1 MDVDAGKKDDDAA
14 REGVPTATASSDA
27 ASSEQPADKTA
38 IVDLTQTEKKV
49 EVDKPVGKPAEK
61 KMPKSE
67 KQKAPESKAM
77 PRQKAPRLSVEAD
90 AALRKLEEATER
102 QEGAVWLDP
111 NDMANRIPKEYCG
124 QGRLRF
130 LSTKLSYVLR
140 GHALSY
146 GARSPDIDPMDMS
159 MDFDAVM
166 KTMAHYVSYP
176 KVSEVLSIVRNSDT
190 RRFQVKVAQP
200 DLPDA
205 TWKGLPWKVVSIR
218 AVQGHNRAV
227 VENAKISSLV
237 KQVFTL
243 DPTFTKEDLDTPK
256 LPRTNLRPDLV
267 PEMMA
272 ALPRVIYHSCDRL
285 AMEKIVE
292 HGLIPGGWPQRTGRA
307 HNFFIASHPWDDT
320 VGGKKLAGT
329 RAGKQY
335 YIAFDTELIVQSGCR
350 LFRTDEAIISPD
362 WVSNEKIICTYDS
375 INREFAWI
383 NRPYEITRVG
393 YNAKM
398 KDHRDKD
405 TQKREALTTS
415 PYAKARANLKS
426 YLMSGKSIRPGE
438 MQITDSPEELPPLL
452 RRREGTSGPFEDKLT
467 LKMASFGALSNAET
481 IRKGK
486 GRGKGKGKGSRPGGQ
501 AQRST
506 NAEDY
511 IYSTKIEMQQVVC
524 HFCGER
530 NIEGTHKCQS
540 CFKWLI
546 AWSDGRIA
554 TEVCRMEISAKK
566 TNKVFSLDK
575 IDFEKQ
581 PRAQRVSD
589 RTRADQR
596 RAGRSNFG
604 NLKDAAQTHA
614 GRYTKLGFKS
624 IQDRMEKDPFYLFNN
639 AVGQITPDCCQF
651 LEDLAK
657 CIAPDV
663 GRTREKREKQ
673 LGTGVSTRLIFM
685 PDFNRDI
692 RLPLDVTKEAMV
704 AHHARVFT
712 LPQFAVLAADLLKA
726 RGEPTPMLFGWS
738 GSVMPVDQ
746 QSAQDCFFDLVD
758 LQGVNGMS
766 SFTTSRARS
775 TPWWKKPRRLMWL
788 SSHWQGPQRRVLE
801 KDERGTG
808 VILTRSR
815 SQPKARARALG
826 NNNVLSFS
834 RPLNAG
840 SAVSMATSPL
850 NVAVDGTGGRDG
862 TPMGLTQAV
871 REGRPTGKV
880 GIGGVDIRA
889 KGGRQMSGDALQ
901 LQVPRH
907 HHLSLRDP
915 HRHRHQCLI

>member
-1 MDVDAGKKDDDAA
+1 
-14 REGVPTATASSDA
+14 
-27 ASSEQPADKTA
+27 
-38 IVDLTQTEKKV
+38 
-49 EVDKPVGKPAEK
+49 
-61 KMPKSE
+61 
-67 KQKAPESKAM
+67 
-77 PRQKAPRLSVEAD
+77 
-90 AALRKLEEATER
+90 
-102 QEGAVWLDP
+102 
-111 NDMANRIPKEYCG
+111 
-124 QGRLRF
+124 
-130 LSTKLSYVLR
+130 
-140 GHALSY
+140 
-146 GARSPDIDPMDMS
+146 
-159 MDFDAVM
+159 
-166 KTMAHYVSYP
+166 
-176 KVSEVLSIVRNSDT
+176 
-190 RRFQVKVAQP
+190 
-200 DLPDA
+200 
-205 TWKGLPWKVVSIR
+205 
-218 AVQGHNRAV
+218 
-227 VENAKISSLV
+227 
-237 KQVFTL
+237 
-243 DPTFTKEDLDTPK
+243 
-256 LPRTNLRPDLV
+256 
-267 PEMMA
+267 
-272 ALPRVIYHSCDRL
+272 
-285 AMEKIVE
+285 MEKIVE

-307 HNFFIASHPWDDT
+307 HNFFIASHPWDDS

-335 YIAFDTELIVQSGCR
+335 YVAFDTELIVQSGCR

-362 WVSNEKIICTYDS
+362 WISNENIICTYDS
-375 INREFAWI
+375 VNREFAWI
-383 NRPYEITRVG
+383 NRPYEITRVV

-398 KDHRDKD
+398 KEHKDKD
-405 TQKREALTTS
+405 TPRREALSTS
-415 PYAKARANLKS
+415 PYANARASLKS
-426 YLMSGKSIRPGE
+426 YLMSGKSIHPGE
-438 MQITDSPEELPPLL
+438 MQMTTSPEEIPPLL
-452 RRREGTSGPFEDKLT
+452 RRREGPSGPFEDRLT

-511 IYSTKIEMQQVVC
+511 IYSTKLEMQQVKC
-524 HFCGER
+524 HFCGEK

-554 TEVCRMEISAKK
+554 TEVCRMEITAKK
-566 TNKVFSLDK
+566 TSKVFSLDK

-639 AVGQITPDCCQF
+639 AVGQIIPDCCQF

-726 RGEPTPMLFGWS
+726 RGEPTPTLLGWS
-738 GSVMPVDQ
+738 GSMMPVDQ

-758 LQGVNGMS
+758 FAKRQWNEQFHNIKGEEHSLVEEATAS
-766 SFTTSRARS
+766 DVAEFPLARS
-775 TPWWKKPRRLMWL
+775 TK
-788 SSHWQGPQRRVLE
+788 RVPA
-801 KDERGTG
+801 KDERGIG
-808 VILTRSR
+808 VILTQSR
-815 SQPKARARALG
+815 GQPRARAMDING
-826 NNNVLSFS
+826 QSFS
-834 RPLNAG
+834 RLLNAG
-840 SAVSMATSPL
+840 SAVSLATSPL
-850 NVAVDGTGGRDG
+850 NAAVDGTGGKDG
-862 TPMGLTQAV
+862 TLTGLTQAV
-871 REGRPTGKV
+871 REDRPIGKA
-880 GIGGVDIRA
+880 GIGGVVTKVKDR
-889 KGGRQMSGDALQ
+889 RQMTGGAQQ
-901 LQVPRH
+901 LQVPL
-907 HHLSLRDP
+907 HHLRSLHDLHP
-915 HRHRHQCLI
+915 HRHQCLTLHQQLRKPRPQRPLERRRAVDRFL